1 MHDGKPPS
9 RRPWVQVVILLLHGA
24 FALCVW
30 WSIARSIG
38 RDALTGKLFEGMSE
52 EPDYLWGAVM
62 VCARVVAGV
71 FCSYL
76 LLAGATYWIW
86 RYHKLVEPG
95 PAFRPMSR
103 RDFRLRPRPA
113 GLKAL
118 MALGCLFT
126 GSAVLEALMALASA
140 LAECL
145 LGWGW
150 QMALVLAG
158 FFLLTGVPVLILA
171 AAASAAMVL
180 GYPVCRHLCGYI
192 RASLAGKQA

>member
-1 MHDGKPPS
+1 M
-9 RRPWVQVVILLLHGA
+9 LHGA
-24 FALCVW
+24 FTLCVW
-30 WSIARSIG
+30 WNIACGVG

-52 EPDYLWGAVM
+52 NPDYLWGVIM
-62 VCARVVAGV
+62 VCARAVAGV

-76 LLAGATYWIW
+76 FLAGAAYWIW

-95 PAFRPMSR
+95 PAFRPMSG

-126 GSAVLEALMALASA
+126 GSVVLKALLALASA

-158 FFLLTGVPVLILA
+158 FFLLTGVPASVLA
-171 AAASAAMVL
+171 AAASAVMVL

-192 RASLAGKQA
+192 RASLAGDGA